1 MRKVES
7 TERGKLVE
15 LQQKIAGLEKEIQN
29 QQRVIQMHLEHHE
42 QENEELKK
50 IIKNVKEELYKGVA
64 QTL

>member
-1 MRKVES
+1 MRKAES

-29 QQRVIQMHLEHHE
+29 QQRVIRMHLEHHE

-50 IIKNVKEELYKGVA
+50 IIKNIKEELYKGVA